1 MNMDDPTLDTLLRR
15 SAPSPAPADPAVEAN
30 LLAFVDDARHRA
42 QPARRRRRAL
52 WFVAIP
58 AVPALALALTA
69 GIDER
74 LSPDLT
80 IPVTYTT
87 DTGYSESCS
96 IFVFNGEV
104 SWIEVSFTAVDYLSK
119 QNWDG
124 IGERIY
130 QQALIEEAAI
140 RQQVAD
146 RDPAVAITSDG
157 LTMPDES
164 QIQQAAWNNAEGRL
178 VSGIVPTRP
187 GDHWGGDT
195 DCSGRLH

>member
-1 MNMDDPTLDTLLRR
+1 MNMDDSTLDALLRR
-15 SAPSPAPADPAVEAN
+15 SAPSPAPADLAVDAN
-30 LLAFVDDARHRA
+30 LLAIVDHARRAA

-52 WFVAIP
+52 WLVAIP

-87 DTGYSESCS
+87 DTGYTESCS
-96 IFVFNGEV
+96 IFVFNGEIN
-104 SWIEVSFTAVDYLSK
+104 WIEVSFTAVDYLSA
-119 QNWDG
+119 QDWDG
-124 IGERIY
+124 IGQRIY
-130 QQALIEEAAI
+130 QQALVEEVAI

-146 RDPAVAITSDG
+146 RDPAVAVTSDG
-157 LTMPDES
+157 LTMPSET
-164 QIQQAAWNNAEGRL
+164 QIQEAAWNIAEGQL
-178 VSGIVPTRP
+178 TSGTVPTKP